1 MRYAL
6 QRAGGGGGGVADI
19 ANQTVPGD
27 LDISGVFTVGG
38 NASFAGDLTAS
49 GAVTAGGTLSGSA
62 LDLGAA
68 VSPFA
73 AAADARR
80 LIAGT
85 LPIAE
90 IVDQWGQRLQLE
102 TSAVRHRKYV
112 WLAQAGVASGWHYV
126 SGNSVATGTGGN
138 EPAYTP
144 VHGTTRFAAMARN
157 AVYGASGAGSPQ
169 YNYVTV
175 PSFATARS
183 DGAAGG
189 FRLDLV
195 VAGRDAAFV
204 ANKRAFFGAVRASAP
219 CLSNTAYESFANLI
233 GFVKK
238 AASAQLFFIC
248 RGASAGV
255 EVDLGAS
262 WPFDG
267 TAAAPNAYAATIWQN
282 PGERG
287 YVHYLLRNVNTLAE
301 IGGRVAVDD
310 TQQPDPTYGL
320 TWINCANNNTTAL
333 SVYVTTAAVGIDP
346 AFC

>member
-27 LDISGVFTVGG
+27 LDIAGVFTVGE
-38 NASFAGDLTAS
+38 NASFAGDITAS
-49 GAVTAGGTLSGSA
+49 GAVTAGGNLSGGA

-68 VSPFA
+68 VSPYSA
-73 AAADARR
+73 PADGRR
-80 LIAGT
+80 LMVAT
-85 LPIAE
+85 LPLPE
-90 IVDQWGQRLQLE
+90 VVDEFGTRKVFE
-102 TSAVRHRKYV
+102 TNAVRHRKYV
-112 WLAQAGVASGWHYV
+112 WLAQAGVAAGWHYV
-126 SGNSVATGTGGN
+126 SGNSVASGTGGN
-138 EPAYTP
+138 EAGYTP
-144 VHGTTRFAAMARN
+144 AHGTTRFAAMARN
-157 AVYGASGAGSPQ
+157 GIYGVSGAGSPQ
-169 YNYVTV
+169 YHYVTV
-175 PSFATARS
+175 PSFATSRA

-189 FRLDLV
+189 FALDLV
-195 VAGRDAAFV
+195 VAGRDAAAV

-219 CLSNTAYESFANLI
+219 CLTNTAYESFANLI

-238 AASAQLFFIC
+238 AATPQLFFVC

-267 TAAAPNAYAATIWQN
+267 TAAAPNAYAATIWQL
-282 PGERG
+282 PGQRG
-287 YVHYLLRNVNTLAE
+287 RVHYLLRNVNTLAE
-301 IGGRVAVDD
+301 IGGSVAVDD
-310 TQQPDPTYGL
+310 TQQPDATYGL

-333 SVYVTTAAVGIDP
+333 SVYVTTSAVGIDP